1 MQNFGFPLLKNICP
15 SCFTFLNQLY
25 IYYGFLLFVY
35 PLFVWYIY
43 LILYFGLRLYI
54 IYYFKEDMA
63 ALHKDT
69 DKEITRFSKHFPNY
83 LSNWILD
90 SNKSYNE
97 AVEEEKIFGYNWFI
111 KINLINIIACFIIL
125 FILYFFFL

>member
-1 MQNFGFPLLKNICP
+1 M
-15 SCFTFLNQLY
+15 
-25 IYYGFLLFVY
+25 
-35 PLFVWYIY
+35 
-43 LILYFGLRLYI
+43 
-54 IYYFKEDMA
+54 E

-69 DKEITRFSKHFPNY
+69 DKEIIRLSKHLPNY

-97 AVEEEKIFGYNWFI
+97 AVEEEKIFGYNWLI
-111 KINLINIIACFIIL
+111 KINLINITACFILL

>member
-1 MQNFGFPLLKNICP
+1 
-15 SCFTFLNQLY
+15 
-25 IYYGFLLFVY
+25 
-35 PLFVWYIY
+35 
-43 LILYFGLRLYI
+43 
-54 IYYFKEDMA
+54 MA

-69 DKEITRFSKHFPNY
+69 DKEIIRGRSHSKHLPNY

>member
-1 MQNFGFPLLKNICP
+1 
-15 SCFTFLNQLY
+15 
-25 IYYGFLLFVY
+25 
-35 PLFVWYIY
+35 
-43 LILYFGLRLYI
+43 
-54 IYYFKEDMA
+54 MA

-69 DKEITRFSKHFPNY
+69 DKEIIRLSKHLPNY

-97 AVEEEKIFGYNWFI
+97 AVEEEKIFGYNWLI
-111 KINLINIIACFIIL
+111 KINLINITACFILL

>member
-1 MQNFGFPLLKNICP
+1 MQNFGFPLLKTICP

>member
-1 MQNFGFPLLKNICP
+1 
-15 SCFTFLNQLY
+15 
-25 IYYGFLLFVY
+25 
-35 PLFVWYIY
+35 
-43 LILYFGLRLYI
+43 
-54 IYYFKEDMA
+54 MA
-63 ALHKDT
+63 AGGAQQPDT
-69 DKEITRFSKHFPNY
+69 DKEIIRFSKHFPNY